1 MNLESIAPSKIS
13 TSAKLYFFRAAFNGL
28 ANGIFNVVFQLYLV
42 SLGFNSVAIGSILM
56 MNEIVRTLLTIP
68 MGILADRY
76 SRKKIALFGILPGS
90 LFLIIL
96 ISTKSPNVFRLA
108 FLLLGVC
115 NAAGVVWNPIFS
127 SFFTRE
133 DMDRAFGLSGFLI
146 IIGLS
151 LGSLTGLVPPI
162 LVARYGFSRQSSYWT
177 AMVLA
182 AGFWAFSWMFSILSL
197 RGVVE
202 PKIQGGYNFNLKSK
216 GVLARF
222 CFLYLIGNLGGGVFF
237 NLFPFY
243 VNEKFGV
250 ESDGLSTLYFVSNFV
265 QAGANIIA
273 ARISNKL
280 GTLKTIVTTIGLCVP
295 FYLMIPLVPSFTW
308 LSVFYIIR
316 LGIRSIANPLIN
328 SLFMKTLHEKEKSTA
343 NSILMTA
350 SSGIFTVTPWL
361 GGQLMDQVSLDFP
374 AFLGS
379 GLYIIHAVAYYFLFR
394 NVKEKTV

>member
-1 MNLESIAPSKIS
+1 
-13 TSAKLYFFRAAFNGL
+13 L

-42 SLGFNSVAIGSILM
+42 SLGFNSVAIGSIFM

-96 ISTKSPNVFRLA
+96 ISTKSLKVFRLA
-108 FLLLGVC
+108 FLLLGLC
-115 NAAGVVWNPIFS
+115 NAAGVVWSPMFS

-133 DMDRAFGLSGFLI
+133 DMDRAFGLSGFLN

-162 LVARYGFSRQSSYWT
+162 LVARYGFSLQSSYWT

-182 AGFWAFSWMFSILSL
+182 AGFWAFSWTFSILSL

-202 PKIQGGYNFNLKSK
+202 PKSQGGYKFNLKSK

-250 ESDGLSTLYFVSNFV
+250 ESDGLGTLYFVSNFV

-316 LGIRSIANPLIN
+316 LGIRSTANPLIN
-328 SLFMKTLHEKEKSTA
+328 SLFMKTLHEEEKSTA
-343 NSILMTA
+343 NSILVTA

-361 GGQLMDQVSLDFP
+361 GGQLMEQVSLDFP
-374 AFLGS
+374 AYLGS
-379 GLYIIHAVAYYFLFR
+379 GLYIIHSAAYYFLLR